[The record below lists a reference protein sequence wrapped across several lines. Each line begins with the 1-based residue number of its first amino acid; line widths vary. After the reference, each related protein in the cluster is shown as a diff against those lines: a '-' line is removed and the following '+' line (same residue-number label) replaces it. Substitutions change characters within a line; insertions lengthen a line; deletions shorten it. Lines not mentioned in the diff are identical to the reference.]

1 MLFLGVT
8 ELWNNVCSS
17 LLSLHF
23 FMEKFKMVATLSF
36 SLKAKGYTKP
46 FLSFFSLSHFFFFFS
61 KWGFSGFNPIRIW
74 SLLKH
79 FGHYYS
85 PEVTTSWSDLLVLF
99 ASCFHYVS
107 YSHAYQCQVNTNYKF
122 NQNQTHLS
130 KQTKLMPSLPG
141 PRDAFATSW
150 PLSQAC
156 LAQCGHSEAPID
168 GWQEVTYTY

>member
-1 MLFLGVT
+1 M
-8 ELWNNVCSS
+8 CAA
-17 LLSLHF
+17 H
-23 FMEKFKMVATLSF
+23 F
-36 SLKAKGYTKP
+36 SLCI
-46 FLSFFSLSHFFFFFS
+46 FLWRSLRWWQLYHFHWKQKDIQSLFSLFSLSLTFFFIFFFS
-61 KWGFSGFNPIRIW
+61 NWGFSGFSPIRIW

-130 KQTKLMPSLPG
+130 KQTKLMPSMPG

>member
-1 MLFLGVT
+1 M
-8 ELWNNVCSS
+8 CAA
-17 LLSLHF
+17 H
-23 FMEKFKMVATLSF
+23 F
-36 SLKAKGYTKP
+36 SLCI
-46 FLSFFSLSHFFFFFS
+46 FLWRSLRWWQLYHFHWKQKDIQSLFSLFSLSLTFFFIFFFS
-61 KWGFSGFNPIRIW
+61 NWGFSGFSPIRIW

-107 YSHAYQCQVNTNYKF
+107 YSHACQCQVNTNYKF
-122 NQNQTHLS
+122 NQNQAHLS
-130 KQTKLMPSLPG
+130 KQTKLMPSMPG